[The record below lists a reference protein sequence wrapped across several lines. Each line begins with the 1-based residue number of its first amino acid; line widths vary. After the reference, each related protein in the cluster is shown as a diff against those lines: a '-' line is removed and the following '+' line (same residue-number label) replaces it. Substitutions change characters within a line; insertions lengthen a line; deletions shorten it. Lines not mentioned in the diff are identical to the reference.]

1 MSRYCNILL
10 PFLPLALFCLSCP
23 AYPQTRVVLR
33 IEITSKR
40 SGLGGRR
47 DVARK
52 LDGAGKGEPDSTDL
66 VIHREGDA
74 YYLDDKDAKIVDASL
89 IAVLVKALTAPANP
103 DISLDGLGVTPTWL
117 KANASSVAHHLA
129 ETRVVNGHPVHEAM
143 LESSF
148 ADPATMEKVVPRL
161 FDNRYYFCFD
171 CRHYLQSVVVHVTF
185 DNFTSL
191 EARSSS
197 QFPYMLPWRLT
208 GNPTPAS
215 AFNAD
220 ISRAIAALMP
230 ENSSNR
236 SRLSGENLA
245 MELGRSVLMDVEHQ
259 AQLLEVESKTGGTLA
274 ALRSRYTV
282 EQASIGDY
290 GDPALRKPERTEP
303 EGSALS
309 LRLQPPELP
318 HVFQDEVVLSY
329 VNGNVVGTDEF
340 LQEAP
345 PFEKLVLSVPWLV
358 RYKQENPRVQ
368 LRLAFFHNASLSDDA
383 LEVFAADMREVG
395 RDNLLPKVN
404 AEKERIALFIAGNG
418 AEESDWLVFPDR
430 RMILWRYWQTPIYG
444 KPSLLKFELAN
455 FDAKPC
461 ARLKNNFLHCVG
473 AEISPEGILRH

>member
-1 MSRYCNILL
+1 MGQEEGSLTVPN
-10 PFLPLALFCLSCP
+10 
-23 AYPQTRVVLR
+23 
-33 IEITSKR
+33 
-40 SGLGGRR
+40 
-47 DVARK
+47 
-52 LDGAGKGEPDSTDL
+52 L
-66 VIHREGDA
+66 VIHRQGDA
-74 YYLDDKDAKIVDASL
+74 YYLNDKDAKVDASL
-89 IAVLVKALTAPANP
+89 IAVLVKALTSPANP
-103 DISLDGLGVTPTWL
+103 ELSLDDLGVTPAWL
-117 KANASSVAHHLA
+117 KANASSVAHHFA

-161 FDNRYYFCFD
+161 FDNRHYFCFD

-185 DNFTSL
+185 DNLTSL

-208 GNPTPAS
+208 GNPTPVP

-230 ENSSNR
+230 ENWTNR

-245 MELGRSVLMDVEHQ
+245 MGLGSSVLMDVEHQ

-290 GDPALRKPERTEP
+290 GDPVLRKPEQTEP

-318 HVFQDEVVLSY
+318 HVFQDEVVLPY
-329 VNGNVVGTDEF
+329 VNGNVVGADEF

-383 LEVFAADMREVG
+383 LQVFAADMHEVG
-395 RDNLLPKVN
+395 RDKLLPKVN
-404 AEKERIALFIAGNG
+404 AEKDGIALFIAGFG

-444 KPSLLKFELAN
+444 KPSLLKFGLAN

-461 ARLKNNFLHCVG
+461 ARVKNNFLHCVG

>member
-1 MSRYCNILL
+1 MSPCCNILF
-10 PFLPLALFCLSCP
+10 PFLPLALLFCLSCP
-23 AYPQTRVVLR
+23 AYPQNSRVVLR

-47 DVARK
+47 DVPRK
-52 LDGAGKGEPDSTDL
+52 LNGAGGRELDSTDL

-74 YYLDDKDAKIVDASL
+74 YYLNDKDAKRVDASL

-103 DISLDGLGVTPTWL
+103 ELSLDDLGVTPAWL
-117 KANASSVAHHLA
+117 KAKASSVAHRFV

-161 FDNRYYFCFD
+161 VDNRHYFCFD

-185 DNFTSL
+185 DNLTSL

-208 GNPTPAS
+208 GNPAPVP

-230 ENSSNR
+230 ENSTNR

-245 MELGRSVLMDVEHQ
+245 MGLGSSVLMDVEHQ
-259 AQLLEVESKTGGTLA
+259 AQLLEVESKTSGTLA

-290 GDPALRKPERTEP
+290 GDPVLRRADGARRVSPFLAAATARTPTCLSGRRRAAVRERKRCRRRRVP
-303 EGSALS
+303 ARRRHRSRSWSFLSAGSSGTNRKIREYSCGWRSSTMLLS
-309 LRLQPPELP
+309 ATMPCKSLPRTCMRLGETN
-318 HVFQDEVVLSY
+318 Y
-329 VNGNVVGTDEF
+329 C
-340 LQEAP
+340 
-345 PFEKLVLSVPWLV
+345 
-358 RYKQENPRVQ
+358 PR
-368 LRLAFFHNASLSDDA
+368 
-383 LEVFAADMREVG
+383 
-395 RDNLLPKVN
+395 
-404 AEKERIALFIAGNG
+404 
-418 AEESDWLVFPDR
+418 
-430 RMILWRYWQTPIYG
+430 
-444 KPSLLKFELAN
+444 
-455 FDAKPC
+455 
-461 ARLKNNFLHCVG
+461 
-473 AEISPEGILRH
+473 